1 LLLYVGKKKKR
12 EKVKQKKIQS
22 SGENLFNGWLD
33 KFLISVWINN
43 EKKYKPKRKM
53 KIKCFMM

>member
-1 LLLYVGKKKKR
+1 
-12 EKVKQKKIQS
+12 VKQKKIQS

-43 EKKYKPKRKM
+43 EKKKKTPKKNENQM
-53 KIKCFMM
+53 FYDVKIYPDYEMVT